1 MTTEYPAED
10 QLKAAFTA
18 GRELALAGCAD
29 RTVRAE
35 VLAELLRTTAS
46 NESRSPDLRMRG
58 AVVRGRLDLDGAEVT
73 SRVFLH
79 DCDVPEG
86 VSFVEAKAPALSFD
100 GSSINEL
107 HLRSATISHR
117 LSLRR
122 AQLAASEQYALLAD
136 AVSVGE
142 SVRLDNASCRGLLS
156 FISADIRA
164 QLILTDA
171 HLRAS
176 RPDGPAINAWGASIG
191 ADIIADGTV
200 AEGELLFSYATAGG
214 RMTFNGAS
222 LTCPTGT
229 ALCADGA
236 TIHRDVLLGRGFHA
250 TGDVAMIGCH
260 AKQDI
265 EVHQAFCGGTFNL
278 RHTTVA
284 GSVRAA
290 GVELHNTAD
299 IALDLRGSTIA
310 QELDIANSRI
320 TGGMDAAAA
329 EIHQMLYLN
338 EAELSEAGTGNYAL
352 NAHAVRVGKD
362 FVLSSA
368 RIDGEVRLIEAT
380 TTQLDDED
388 TGWPHKVLLNGFTYT
403 TLYPHLP
410 AADRLRWLR
419 RNDTKEIRTQPYEE
433 LARNYRHLGN
443 DAAARSVLRAKERDI
458 TVRNTSRWR
467 KPGRYL
473 LDWLV
478 GYGHL
483 PGRAAWWFLTALI
496 ASTALFAFLPPA
508 PVNTAHL
515 APFNALTYSLD
526 LLLPTPALGVE
537 NHWQATGFTH
547 PTSIL
552 LKLLGWILSI
562 AVGASITRILIRK

>member
-1 MTTEYPAED
+1 MRGPRHPRRSPRRVTPRRRK
-10 QLKAAFTA
+10 Q
-18 GRELALAGCAD
+18 R
-29 RTVRAE
+29 V
-35 VLAELLRTTAS
+35 
-46 NESRSPDLRMRG
+46 ESRSPDLRVRG
-58 AVVRGRLDLDGAEVT
+58 AAVRGRLDLDGAEIT
-73 SRVFLH
+73 SRIFLH

-86 VSFVEAKAPALSFD
+86 LSFRETKLPALSFD

-107 HLRSATISHR
+107 HLRSATIDRR

-122 AQLAASEQYALLAD
+122 TQLTATDQHALFGD
-136 AVSVGE
+136 ALTVGE
-142 SVRLDNASCRGLLS
+142 CVHLGNASCRGLLS
-156 FISADIRA
+156 FITAQIRT

-171 HLRAS
+171 HLRPS
-176 RPDGPAINAWGASIG
+176 QPDAPAVNAEAASIG
-191 ADIIADGTV
+191 DDIIGDSCS
-200 AEGELLFSYATAGG
+200 AEGGLFFSYATVSGL
-214 RMTFNGAS
+214 MTFNRAS
-222 LTCPTGT
+222 LTCPNGK

-236 TIHRDVLLGRGFHA
+236 TMHRDIVLSDGFHA
-250 TGDVAMIGCH
+250 NGDVTMIGCD

-265 EVHQAFCGGTFNL
+265 NLEQFCCNGTL
-278 RHTTVA
+278 DLHHATVA
-284 GSVRAA
+284 GSVWAPGA
-290 GVELHNTAD
+290 ELNNTAQV
-299 IALDLRGSTIA
+299 ALDLRGSTIA
-310 QELDIANSRI
+310 HELDLGNSRV
-320 TGGMDAAAA
+320 TGGISAQAA

-380 TTQLDDED
+380 TTQLDDEE
-388 TGWPHKVLLNGFTYT
+388 TTWPHKVLLNGFTYT

-419 RNDTKEIRTQPYEE
+419 RNTTTVIRPQPYEQ
-433 LARNYRHLGN
+433 LARNYRHLGD

-458 TVRNTSRWR
+458 TVKNVSRRR
-467 KPGRYL
+467 KPGRHL

-496 ASTALFAFLPPA
+496 ASTALFAFVPPA
-508 PVNTAHL
+508 PVNPAHL

-526 LLLPTPALGVE
+526 LLLPAPALGVE

-547 PTSIL
+547 TAGVL
-552 LKLLGWILSI
+552 LKLTGWVLSI
-562 AVGASITRILIRK
+562 AVGASITRILVRK